1 MHCAIAVI
9 SVVVVVV
16 VVVGAVAAA
25 VPGAS
30 WGLMRKTELEELT
43 WRSEKV
49 FSGVHRLTKSAPGRE
64 EEAEGVVEAVEV
76 VEVVD
81 VVVVVVVVEAV
92 DVGADDF
99 RHSLGGSASA
109 PAAAKEETA

>member
-1 MHCAIAVI
+1 MHCATAVMPG
-9 SVVVVVV
+9 VVVVVV
-16 VVVGAVAAA
+16 VVVGAV
-25 VPGAS
+25 PGPS
-30 WGLMRKTELEELT
+30 TWGLIRKTELEELT

-49 FSGVHRLTKSAPGRE
+49 FAGVHRFTKSAPGRE
-64 EEAEGVVEAVEV
+64 DAVVVVVVEAEEV
-76 VEVVD
+76 VVAE